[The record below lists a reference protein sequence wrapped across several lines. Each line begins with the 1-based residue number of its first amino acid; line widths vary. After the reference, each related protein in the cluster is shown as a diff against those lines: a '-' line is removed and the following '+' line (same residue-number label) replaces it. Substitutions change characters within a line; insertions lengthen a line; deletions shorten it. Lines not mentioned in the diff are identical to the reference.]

1 MSEVI
6 EDAITPEE
14 NTMRRSPSV
23 IFSVTFIRHGETEAN
38 RERKIQGHL
47 DIPLSSLGKV
57 QASQA
62 GESLCKTAF
71 TRAYTSDLC
80 RAYSTCEHILKENSC
95 ILPSIKVDERLR
107 ERNFGSVEGMNIDEV
122 KAKAASEGLMWTEYN
137 PPGAE
142 SLGDLQARMV
152 AFFKELSQSVYDKN
166 RQKISS
172 GVENGCE
179 DKEDTE
185 ITDNIQLLEE
195 GVPVEKILVVGH
207 GAALKQ
213 LYIHFHKTLG
223 CNTPGDF
230 DEINKISPNTGI
242 SEYIIRFSPK
252 KYNLQCVRL
261 HDGGHLQDP

>member
-107 ERNFGSVEGMNIDEV
+107 ER
-122 KAKAASEGLMWTEYN
+122 
-137 PPGAE
+137 
-142 SLGDLQARMV
+142 
-152 AFFKELSQSVYDKN
+152 ELSQSVYDKN